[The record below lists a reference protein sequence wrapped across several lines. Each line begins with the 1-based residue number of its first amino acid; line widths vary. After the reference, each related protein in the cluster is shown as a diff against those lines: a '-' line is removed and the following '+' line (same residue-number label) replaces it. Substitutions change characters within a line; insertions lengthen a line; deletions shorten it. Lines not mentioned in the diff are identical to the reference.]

1 MKVLKIKYIPFGFLF
16 LLLASCSK
24 NMVELNVN
32 SKVATTVQG
41 EMLFSNAEKAFADIM
56 TTPNVNSGIFE
67 LIAQYWTETTY
78 PQESQYRIGERS
90 IPLNWWNTLYRDVV
104 QDFNQS
110 IILMRKQAAD
120 PTLLPADKLTY
131 KNKIA
136 IAKIFR
142 AYAFS
147 VLVNT
152 FGDIPYTEALMGRA
166 NLTPKYDNQKDI
178 YYALLDSIDAS
189 IKELDVTGDSFGDAD
204 LVYGGD
210 VSAWYLF
217 ANSIQLKLGMIL
229 VDVDPAKS
237 KIIVESAAPN
247 VFTSNSDNAL
257 LKYTTT
263 PPNVNPI
270 WTNLV
275 QSGRKDFVGA
285 NTFID
290 TLNAHNDP
298 RRPFYFKLAP
308 SGEYLGGV
316 YGTGN
321 VYKNYSAPAASIT
334 VADFPA
340 ILMDYAEVEFLL
352 AEGAARG
359 MNVGGTAIEH
369 YNNAVTASIS
379 YWGGTLGET
388 TAYLAAPINQFDLT
402 NWKKS
407 IGVQQ
412 WIAYY
417 TRGFDGWTSF
427 RRLDYPQLKAPVS
440 AVSAL
445 PVRYT
450 YPATE
455 ENLNKANLDAASSA
469 IGGDKVDT
477 KLFWDKF

>member
-1 MKVLKIKYIPFGFLF
+1 MKVLKMKYIPFGFL
-16 LLLASCSK
+16 LLLLVSCAK
-24 NMVELNVN
+24 DMNELNVN
-32 SKVATTVQG
+32 PKVATTVQG

-90 IPLNWWNTLYRDVV
+90 IPLNWWNSLYRDVV

-110 IILMRKQAAD
+110 IILMRKQQAD

-147 VLVNT
+147 VLVKT
-152 FGDIPYTEALMGRA
+152 FGDIPYTEALMGRE

-189 IKELDVTGDSFGDAD
+189 IKELDLSGDSFGDAD

-217 ANSIQLKLGMIL
+217 ANSIQLKLGMGL
-229 VDVDPAKS
+229 ADVDFAKA
-237 KIIVESAAPN
+237 KTIVESAAPN
-247 VFTSNSDNAL
+247 VFKSNADNAL
-257 LKYTTT
+257 LVYTTT

-285 NTFID
+285 DTFVD

-298 RRPFYFKLAP
+298 RRPFFFKLAT
-308 SGEYLGGV
+308 SGEYVGGV

-321 VYKNYSAPAASIT
+321 VYKNYSAPATSLTA
-334 VADFPA
+334 ADFPA

-352 AEGAARG
+352 AEGAERG
-359 MNVGGTAIEH
+359 MNVGGTALEH
-369 YNNAVTASIS
+369 YNNAVEASIL
-379 YWGGTLGET
+379 YWGGTEAQAI
-388 TAYLAAPINQFDLT
+388 AYLANPINQLDVT

-427 RRLDYPQLKAPVS
+427 RRLDYPQLKAPPA
-440 AVSAL
+440 AVSVL
-445 PVRYT
+445 PLRYT

-455 ENLNKANLDAASSA
+455 ENLNKANLDAASTS
-469 IGGDKVDT
+469 IGGNEVGT